1 MKKILDTF
9 KYLDL
14 TKPLYFVPLFL
25 LLIISRLPLLDLG
38 FGYDIDGWVE
48 VNSAFNT
55 AHTLEYIP
63 SRGLGHPLYELL
75 VASLLKIDERFFSSE
90 WIITNSANFLIF
102 LLCVIFFYKI
112 LDSWR
117 IERKGLLIIFFC
129 FLPVIWKNSTMT
141 VDFMLSLMFLL
152 LSQYLAISN
161 RYNLS
166 AIALGFACGA
176 RFQNGIMLIPMLYL
190 IISQTSFRK
199 KDAIKFLIIFSL
211 LTFIFLIPFL
221 NSYGIPTY
229 EQYKEVGILKS
240 NLGMYILKAGYRGIY
255 RFIGID
261 AAIFLLGCLIFQT
274 NGIKRLFVSLRD
286 RNEKIVFSS
295 LVVLIFALLFA
306 KYPFKQ
312 EYMLPLVPSAIIL
325 LNHILNRKTLLTFFL
340 IAILNG
346 FLVVPGVTINFTPHG
361 EIFPDV
367 HIFGKGTLLEDIEK
381 RKDLIGLKEFLKSDI
396 IKDHSVV
403 VWHRYQMAY
412 VFFNRYEI
420 LKSGQYK
427 IEDNKL
433 LPLDAVYDKE
443 RDIYYTGAAVL
454 HGMSSIEIMNILREK
469 NLYYIPCAVKLTKNK
484 LGINLLEFN
493 PILIEELRPHEY

>member
-1 MKKILDTF
+1 MKKILDTSH
-9 KYLDL
+9 YLDL

-38 FGYDIDGWVE
+38 FGSDIDGWVE
-48 VNSAFNT
+48 ANCAFHT

-75 VASLLKIDERFFSSE
+75 VTLLLKIDESVFSSE
-90 WIITNSANFLIF
+90 WIITNSANFLIS
-102 LLCVIFFYKI
+102 LICIIFFYKI
-112 LDSWR
+112 VNSWR
-117 IERKGLLIIFFC
+117 IERKALLTIFFC

-141 VDFMLSLMFLL
+141 ADFMLSLMFLL
-152 LSQYLAISN
+152 MSHYLVILN

-166 AIALGFACGA
+166 AIALGLACGA

-190 IISQTSFRK
+190 ILSQTNSKRK
-199 KDAIKFLIIFSL
+199 NAIKFFIIFAL
-211 LTFIFLIPFL
+211 LTFIFFIPFL
-221 NSYGIPTY
+221 KSYGIPTY
-229 EQYKEVGILKS
+229 ERYKEVGILQS

-261 AAIFLLGCLIFQT
+261 AAVFLLGCLISRT
-274 NGIKRLFVSLRD
+274 NGIKRLFTSLRD
-286 RNEKIVFSS
+286 RDEKIVFSS
-295 LVVLIFALLFA
+295 LVVLIFSLLFA

-312 EYMLPLVPSAIIL
+312 EYMLPMVPSALIL

-346 FLVVPGVTINFTPHG
+346 FLVVPRVKINFTPQG
-361 EIFPDV
+361 KIFSDV
-367 HIFGKGTLLEDIEK
+367 HILGKGTLLEDIEK
-381 RKDLIGLKEFLKSDI
+381 RKDLLKLKEFLKSDT

-433 LPLDAVYDKE
+433 LPLDVVYDKE
-443 RDIYYTGAAVL
+443 RDIYFTRAADL
-454 HGMSSIEIMNILREK
+454 HGMSRNEIEELLREK
-469 NLYYIPCAVKLTKNK
+469 NLYYIPCAIKLTKDK
-484 LGINLLEFN
+484 MGINLLEFN
-493 PILIEELRPHEY
+493 PILIEELRHHEY